1 MRTLIGLGFLTALA
15 ALTGC
20 NGMVRDYEERK
31 NMYAQTIDSDLRQL
45 VDDWDN
51 FWLAD
56 RSHSR
61 LTEWYTR

>member
-1 MRTLIGLGFLTALA
+1 MRMLMAMGLFVGLLG
-15 ALTGC
+15 LTGC
-20 NGMVRDYEERK
+20 NGMVLNYEERQ

-45 VDDWDN
+45 VDDWDA
-51 FWLAD
+51 FWLAE